1 MRQEEE
7 DNLRKRME
15 EAENKA
21 KESEEADKR
30 RAKEANDMAKAEL
43 IKQQERDLLDTR
55 SQPIRQYLMD
65 NLVPFLTQGLI
76 ELCKKVP
83 QDPVDNLADFLLAK
97 ADEIDNKKIKD
108 REAVVKAKMEA
119 RRLKMARQ

>member
-1 MRQEEE
+1 
-7 DNLRKRME
+7 
-15 EAENKA
+15 
-21 KESEEADKR
+21 
-30 RAKEANDMAKAEL
+30 MAKAEL

-83 QDPVDNLADFLLAK
+83 QDPVDNLADFLLKK

-108 REAVVKAKMEA
+108 REAVLKAKLEA
-119 RRLKMARQ
+119 KKAKLMHKWLFINHKFHIVVP